1 MANYLLI
8 ESRDPFEARDVSY
21 FYSLAADLAAQ
32 GDKVTLFLVQNGALA
47 SRKDAKGNPLGTV
60 LKGKVEVL
68 VDSFSLK
75 ERGIQDGLQ
84 IGPFPGA
91 EDGDRRTRAAAN
103 SGPGRHADA
112 AS

>member
-21 FYSLAADLAAQ
+21 FYGLAADLAAQ

-60 LKGKVEVL
+60 LKGKVEIL

-75 ERGIQDGLQ
+75 ERGIQDAERH
-84 IGPFPGA
+84 PSVKA
-91 EDGDRRTRAAAN
+91 EDI
-103 SGPGRHADA
+103 DA
-112 AS
+112 LVDHFMAKET